1 MKTVT
6 IRDVAK
12 QAGVGLGTVSRVIN
26 DSPLVNQATRL
37 RVQEVISELHFVPNP
52 TELIVRDTTAPPA
65 S

>member
-1 MKTVT
+1 MMKTVT

-26 DSPLVNQATRL
+26 DSPLVSQATRQ

-52 TELIVRDTTAPPA
+52 TRAA
-65 S
+65 G